1 MQIIHQFYNDYA
13 ETAHPACLQI
23 LAHQPLQQEIG
34 YGLDSISER
43 ARQLIQSKIQKNDVD
58 IHFCSGGTQANL
70 TVIGSIL
77 RPHEAVIA
85 VESGHI
91 STHETGAIEA
101 TGHKVIHVPH
111 VNGKLTTEA
120 ITQVLLTH
128 PNEHSVKPRM
138 IFISQSTE
146 LGTVYS
152 HAELTALRALC
163 NAHNLYLYMDGA
175 RLGTALVAEN
185 ADVSLA
191 DLAHFADVFYI
202 GGTKNGALLGEA
214 IIIVNPALQADFRY
228 ALKQRGALL
237 AKGRV
242 IASQFVALFEHDLY
256 FELARHANACAQRLR
271 EGIGEL
277 GFAFQTDSPT
287 NQVFPIMPD
296 SLIQGLQSQYGFLV
310 WEKLPHDTSVIRLV
324 TSWATPMEKVE
335 QFLSDLRA
343 ATV

>member
-1 MQIIHQFYNDYA
+1 MNYTHQFFNDYS
-13 ETAHPACLQI
+13 ETAHPACLQ
-23 LAHQPLQQEIG
+23 AVAYQPQQQQIG
-34 YGLDSISER
+34 YGLDDISAR
-43 ARQLIQSKIQKNDVD
+43 ARDLIQAQIHAPAAE

-70 TVIGSIL
+70 TVIGSML

-91 STHETGAIEA
+91 ATHETGAIEA

-111 VNGKLTTEA
+111 VHGKLTPEA
-120 ITQVLLTH
+120 AARALTAH

-138 IFISQSTE
+138 LFISQSTE
-146 LGTVYS
+146 FGTVYS
-152 HAELTALRALC
+152 KVELQKLRALC
-163 NAHNLYLYMDGA
+163 DAHGLYLYVDGA
-175 RLGTALVAEN
+175 RLGMALASDTS
-185 ADVSLA
+185 DVSLA
-191 DLAHFADVFYI
+191 DLAKIADVFYI

-214 IIIVNPALQADFRY
+214 IVLVNPVLQSDFRY

-242 IASQFVALFEHDLY
+242 IASQFVALFENGLY

-271 EGIGEL
+271 HGLSEL

-287 NQVFPIMPD
+287 NQIFPILPNA
-296 SLIQGLQSQYGFLV
+296 LIERLQNDYGFLV
-310 WEKLPHDTSVIRLV
+310 WESLDAQHSVIRLV

-335 QFLSDLRA
+335 QFLTDVRQWM
-343 ATV
+343 